1 MTNEQ
6 INNYHN
12 AKERYQKVAL
22 IVVNREYSDI
32 FQSMRDD
39 IKNLLDIIDNM
50 EVSDI
55 MA

>member
-6 INNYHN
+6 INQYHD
-12 AKERYQKVAL
+12 AKERYQKVML
-22 IVVNREYSDI
+22 IVVNREYTDI

-50 EVSDI
+50 EVADI